1 LRDDL
6 VSHFDSRAKQNFN
19 LASSAGVYLHGIG
32 GRTVDKVFQY
42 DLPFLK
48 SQHSDIIILELGT
61 NNLSFLSPEAVG
73 SRLEDLVSL
82 LRDNL
87 HVSVVALCQVIDRY
101 LPHSQTPD
109 TVFNTKAALLRQYL
123 SVVLDNMPG
132 VFLWEHRAFC
142 KAGKN
147 LLSLDG
153 VHANPHGQFSLY
165 KSYRGA
171 ILKALSLLR

>member
-1 LRDDL
+1 MNGSIPQILVFGHSFVRRLRDD
-6 VSHFDSRAKQNFN
+6 
-19 LASSAGVYLHGIG
+19 
-32 GRTVDKVFQY
+32 
-42 DLPFLK
+42 
-48 SQHSDIIILELGT
+48 
-61 NNLSFLSPEAVG
+61 LSFLSPEAVG
-73 SRLEDLVSL
+73 LRLEDLVAL

-87 HVSVVALCQVIDRY
+87 HVSVVAVCQVIDRY

-109 TVFNTKAALLRQYL
+109 IVFNTKAALLRQYL